1 MSLGLSQ
8 PQVSRHIGDLERTL
22 GVALF
27 VRSARHTTLTGAG
40 AELLADA
47 RETLAAAERLVHR
60 AGLVGRGGLGR
71 VSVAFVWSTLGGYL
85 APLVAAATE
94 GHRDI
99 ELAVSQLRF
108 GELAGALRR
117 GDVDLA
123 ISRALLEESELIE
136 LTLNREPSV
145 LAVPQGHPLACR
157 PTVITEQLDG
167 ESLVGFRRDIAP
179 RHHDLARSSLRD
191 AGIAPREYRAVS
203 SASEA
208 LALVRAGLGLFRLP
222 ATAAVPTAGVVY
234 RELEGVLTRT
244 VLLRRPE
251 PPPPAVAAIT
261 ALIQELFGDAQ
272 SASKNAV
279 FALEGATGGA

>member
-1 MSLGLSQ
+1 M
-8 PQVSRHIGDLERTL
+8 
-22 GVALF
+22 
-27 VRSARHTTLTGAG
+27 RSARHTTLTGAG
-40 AELLADA
+40 AELLTDA
-47 RETLAAAERLVHR
+47 RETLAAADRLVHR

-94 GHRDI
+94 RHRDI

-123 ISRALLEESELIE
+123 ISRVLLEKTELIE
-136 LTLNREPSV
+136 RTLNREASV
-145 LAVPQGHPLACR
+145 LAVPEGHPLAGR
-157 PTVITEQLDG
+157 PTVTPEQLHG
-167 ESLVGFRRDIAP
+167 EALVGFHRDIAP
-179 RHHDLARSSLRD
+179 RHHDLARASLRE
-191 AGIAPREYRAVS
+191 AGIVPREYRGVS

-222 ATAAVPTAGVVY
+222 ATAAVPTAGVIY

-251 PPPPAVAAIT
+251 PPSPAVAAIS
-261 ALIQELFGDAQ
+261 AVIEQQFGDAQ
-272 SASKNAV
+272 SVSKNAA
-279 FALEGATGGA
+279 FALEGAVRGA

>member
-1 MSLGLSQ
+1 
-8 PQVSRHIGDLERTL
+8 
-22 GVALF
+22 

-40 AELLADA
+40 AELLTDA

-71 VSVAFVWSTLGGYL
+71 VGVAFVWSTLGGYL
-85 APLVAAATE
+85 ATLVAAATE
-94 GHRDI
+94 RHRSI

-108 GELAGALRR
+108 GELSAAVRR

-123 ISRALLEESELIE
+123 ISRVLLEETELIE
-136 LTLNREPSV
+136 RTLNREPSV
-145 LAVPQGHPLACR
+145 LALPEDHPLADR
-157 PTVITEQLDG
+157 PTVGTEQLHG
-167 ESLVGFRRDIAP
+167 EALIGFRREIAP
-179 RHHDLARSSLRD
+179 RHHDLARSALRR
-191 AGIAPREYRAVS
+191 AGIIPREYRAVT

-222 ATAAVPTAGVVY
+222 ATAAVPTPGVIY

-251 PPPPAVAAIT
+251 PPSPAVAAIA
-261 ALIQELFGDAQ
+261 ALIEELFYDAQ
-272 SASKNAV
+272 SASKNAR
-279 FALEGATGGA
+279 FALEGAAGEA